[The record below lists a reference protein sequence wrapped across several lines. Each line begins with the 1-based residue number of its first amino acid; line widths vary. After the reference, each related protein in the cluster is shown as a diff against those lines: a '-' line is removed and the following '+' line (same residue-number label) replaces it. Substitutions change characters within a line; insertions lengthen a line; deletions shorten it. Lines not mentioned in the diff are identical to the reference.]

1 MGSWRAVLRWS
12 GGTAAAQRSL
22 GGGARCGG
30 VVRVSGGAL
39 VEDEVRR
46 RAGDPSY
53 RAAATLA
60 CAPGFG
66 KPASVSAE
74 IAGFSCA
81 RGKTGL
87 TVGPGCQWSRP
98 MRGES
103 GRAERSTE
111 LGCGCGPRA
120 RGRVRL
126 GVERGN
132 GPLGLGLAGW
142 AAHGLGW
149 IGRQAGLG
157 RGRRAGPGEGS
168 GPAGERGGL
177 RVGPG

>member
-12 GGTAAAQRSL
+12 GRTTAAQRPL

-87 TVGPGCQWSRP
+87 TVGPGCQWSRATH
-98 MRGES
+98 GES
-103 GRAERSTE
+103 GRAERSTK
-111 LGCGCGPRA
+111 LGRSGEKGESWASVEWGERAA
-120 RGRVRL
+120 RGKEGCRPGWVRR
-126 GVERGN
+126 GV
-132 GPLGLGLAGW
+132 GLGFLFPISISSPFFFFKL
-142 AAHGLGW
+142 H
-149 IGRQAGLG
+149 
-157 RGRRAGPGEGS
+157 PN
-168 GPAGERGGL
+168 
-177 RVGPG
+177 

>member
-1 MGSWRAVLRWS
+1 LRWS
-12 GGTAAAQRSL
+12 GGTSAAQRSL

-87 TVGPGCQWSRP
+87 TVGPGCQWSRAT
-98 MRGES
+98 RGES

-120 RGRVRL
+120 SGRVRL
-126 GVERGN
+126 GVERGT
-132 GPLGLGLAGW
+132 GRSDWALRVGLLTVW
-142 AAHGLGW
+142 
-149 IGRQAGLG
+149 AGLG
-157 RGRRAGPGEGS
+157 GRLGWFALFHFWFFLLLSFSQTNSNLIEFK
-168 GPAGERGGL
+168 
-177 RVGPG
+177 

>member
-1 MGSWRAVLRWS
+1 MPGRSDSGARGGLCCSEIAGPRWRNGSARQSRRE
-12 GGTAAAQRSL
+12 AAARVGGSRGVRGRYL
-22 GGGARCGG
+22 KGGGA
-30 VVRVSGGAL
+30 
-39 VEDEVRR
+39 
-46 RAGDPSY
+46 PW
-53 RAAATLA
+53 A

-87 TVGPGCQWSRP
+87 TVGPGCQWSRAT
-98 MRGES
+98 RGES

-120 RGRVRL
+120 SGRVRL